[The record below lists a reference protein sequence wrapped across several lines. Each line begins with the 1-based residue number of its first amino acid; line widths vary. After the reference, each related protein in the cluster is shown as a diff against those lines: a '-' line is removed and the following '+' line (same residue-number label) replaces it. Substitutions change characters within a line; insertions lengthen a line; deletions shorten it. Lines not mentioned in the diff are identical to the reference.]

1 MIQPLANIKQIDEPA
16 KQKIRDHYDQSSGHR
31 ERLRAKNRYYYSILV
46 KYLQFLIPAQKKV
59 LEVGC
64 ADGYLLEQL
73 QPATG
78 VGVDISEKMIEAAK
92 ARAEQRNLPHLQFH
106 QADIEQVTFTEQF
119 DYVVMSDLLGN
130 LLDIQQALDNVRSAC
145 SDETRIVVHYHNILW
160 DPILRAGEKL
170 GLKMPQLR
178 QNWLARADIDHFL
191 TLSDF
196 EIVKFE
202 RRILMPKNLP
212 LVSWLINYG
221 VALVPL
227 INALCMTNFCVL
239 RKRTRQEA
247 ANYSTTILIPCRNE
261 KGNIRPAIER
271 IPQFGGEQ
279 EIMFV
284 DGHST
289 DGTPQEIE
297 KVIGEYPDKDI
308 KCFTQPGK
316 GKGDAVRHGFA
327 RATRDILMILDADL
341 TMPPEDLPKFYDAI
355 ASHKGE
361 FINGTRLVYP
371 MEEQAMRF
379 LNILGN
385 KFFSVVLTWL
395 LNQPLKDT
403 LCGTKVMSRT
413 DYERIVAGRAYFGDF
428 DPFGDFDLIFGAAK
442 LNLKIVEVPI
452 RYRDRT
458 YGSTNISRFR
468 HGWLLL
474 KMTLFA
480 LKKLKMV

>member
-1 MIQPLANIKQIDEPA
+1 MIQPLANIKQIDQPA
-16 KQKIRDHYDQSSGHR
+16 KQKICEHYDQSSADR
-31 ERLRAKNRYYYSILV
+31 RQFRAKNRYYYSILV
-46 KYLQFLIPAQKKV
+46 RYLQFLIPPHQKV

-64 ADGYLLEQL
+64 ADGYVLEQL
-73 QPATG
+73 QPETG
-78 VGVDISEKMIEAAK
+78 VGVDISKKMIDAAK
-92 ARAEQRNLPHLQFH
+92 ARADERNLSHLQFY

-119 DYVVMSDLLGN
+119 DYVIMSDLLGN
-130 LLDIQQALDNVRSAC
+130 LVDIQQALDNVRTAC
-145 SDETRIVVHYHNILW
+145 GDETRVIIHYHNILW
-160 DPILRAGEKL
+160 DPILRLGETL
-170 GLKMPQLR
+170 RLKMPQLR
-178 QNWLARADIDHFL
+178 QNWLSPNDIGHFL
-191 TLSDF
+191 TLCDF

-202 RRILMPKNLP
+202 RRILMPKYLP
-212 LVSWLINYG
+212 LLSWLINYC
-221 VALVPL
+221 VVPIPY
-227 INALCMTNFCVL
+227 INALCMANFCVL
-239 RKRTRQEA
+239 RKKPRQVVSK
-247 ANYSTTILIPCRNE
+247 YSTTILVPCRNE
-261 KGNIRPAIER
+261 KGNIRPAVER

-279 EIMFV
+279 EIIFV

-297 KVIGEYPDKDI
+297 KIIAEFGDKDI
-308 KCFTQPGK
+308 KLFTQPGK

-327 RATRDILMILDADL
+327 RSTKDILMILDADL
-341 TMPPEDLPKFYDAI
+341 TVPPEDLPKFYDAI

-379 LNILGN
+379 LNIMGN

-403 LCGTKVMSRT
+403 LCGTKVLWRA
-413 DYERIVAGRAYFGDF
+413 DYERIVEGRSYFGDF
-428 DPFGDFDLIFGAAK
+428 DPFGDFDLIFGASK

-458 YGSTNISRFR
+458 YGSTNISRFK

-480 LKKLKMV
+480 LKKLKLV

>member
-1 MIQPLANIKQIDEPA
+1 MIQPQPHIKQIDQLA
-16 KQKIRDHYDQSSGHR
+16 KQKIREHYDQSSGDR
-31 ERLRAKNRYYYSILV
+31 KRFRAKNRYYYSDLV
-46 KYLQFLIPAQKKV
+46 RYLQFLIPRQQKV

-64 ADGYLLEQL
+64 ADGYVLQQLE
-73 QPATG
+73 PSTG
-78 VGVDISEKMIEAAK
+78 VGVDISDKMIEAAK
-92 ARAEQRNLPHLQFH
+92 ARAGEKNLSHLQFH
-106 QADIEQVTFTEQF
+106 QADIEAVTFTEQF

-130 LLDIQQALDNVRSAC
+130 LVDIQQALDNVRSAC
-145 SDETRIVVHYHNILW
+145 SDETRIVIHYHNILW
-160 DPILRAGEKL
+160 DPILRAGEKI

-178 QNWLARADIDHFL
+178 QNWLSRGDIDHFL

-202 RRILMPKNLP
+202 RRILMPKYLP
-212 LVSWLINYG
+212 LVSWLINYC
-221 VALVPL
+221 VAPMPY

-239 RKRTRQEA
+239 RKRPRQA
-247 ANYSTTILIPCRNE
+247 ASEYSTTILIPCRNE
-261 KGNIRPAIER
+261 KGNIRPAVER

-297 KVIGEYPDKDI
+297 QIVAEFADKDI
-308 KCFTQPGK
+308 KFFTQPGK

-327 RATRDILMILDADL
+327 RATKDILMILDADL
-341 TMPPEDLPKFYDAI
+341 TVPPEDLPKFYDAI

-385 KFFSVVLTWL
+385 KFFSLVLTWL

-403 LCGTKVMSRT
+403 LCGTKVMWRA
-413 DYERIVAGRAYFGDF
+413 DYERVAAGRSYFGDF
-428 DPFGDFDLIFGAAK
+428 DPFGDFDLIFGASK

-474 KMTLFA
+474 KMTMFA
-480 LKKLKMV
+480 LKKLKLV